1 MEPPA
6 VSILFLSF
14 CRAWLIVASP
24 TPPQSFKISYG
35 LFAFFFLVAN
45 LRPALTSVGP
55 LLETIRISLGL
66 SHAVVG
72 LLPTLPLLIFA
83 GLSLFAR
90 FGEAFGIEKTL
101 AWCLALIAAGIAL
114 RSEGSIAALF
124 AGTAIFSAGI
134 AVANVLVP
142 SLIKRDFPDQ
152 VGGMTTA
159 YVMVMTLTGAF
170 ATGLAVP
177 LATRLGD
184 GWRSSLIIWA
194 VFAVFAL
201 VFWLPETRRAKTA
214 VVVVQPDNKAAAKP
228 IWRSMLAWEVTFF
241 VGLQFLIYFVTIGW
255 MPPYLTALGA
265 PAAEAGWLLSL
276 YQLVGFAVGVVAPP
290 LLRLGR
296 DQRLLAVTACLVTA
310 LCVLGLLAAP
320 GLAALW
326 LAVSGAS
333 FGITFILAF
342 ALIGL
347 RTTDYR
353 RAASLSAMAQAV
365 GYLIAAIGPAAFGWL
380 HDLTAGWTVPMLG
393 FAAVAAMQ
401 AVAGFGAG
409 RQGQV

>member
-1 MEPPA
+1 MKPA
-6 VSILFLSF
+6 TGTSFTVSYS
-14 CRAWLIVASP
+14 
-24 TPPQSFKISYG
+24 
-35 LFAFFFLVAN
+35 LFAFFLLVAN

-55 LLETIRISLGL
+55 LLETIRTSLAL
-66 SHAVVG
+66 SHAAVG

-83 GLSLFAR
+83 GLSLFVR
-90 FGEAFGIEKTL
+90 FGEAYGIEKTL
-101 AWCLALIAAGIAL
+101 AWCLALVVAGIAL

-124 AGTAIFSAGI
+124 TGTAIFSAGI

-142 SLIKRDFPDQ
+142 SLIKRDFPDK

-177 LATRLGD
+177 LATHFAG
-184 GWRSSLIIWA
+184 GWRLSLVIWA
-194 VFAVFAL
+194 AFAAL
-201 VFWLPETRRAKTA
+201 SLLFWLPETRTAKAA
-214 VVVVQPDNKAAAKP
+214 VVAAQPVNNEVVKP
-228 IWRSMLAWEVTFF
+228 IWRSALAWQVTVFM
-241 VGLQFLIYFVTIGW
+241 GIQFLIYFVTIGW
-255 MPPYLTALGA
+255 MPPYLTALGV
-265 PAAEAGWLLSL
+265 PAADAGWLLSL

-296 DQRLLAVTACLVTA
+296 DQRLLAVAACLATTV
-310 LCVLGLLAAP
+310 CIIGLLVAP
-320 GLAALW
+320 RLAALW
-326 LAVSGAS
+326 LALCGAS

-347 RTTDYR
+347 RTADYR
-353 RAASLSAMAQAV
+353 RAASLSAMAQAI

-380 HDLTAGWTVPMLG
+380 HDLTTGWTVPMLS
-393 FAAVAAMQ
+393 FAVVAVMQ

>member
-1 MEPPA
+1 MMPA
-6 VSILFLSF
+6 T
-14 CRAWLIVASP
+14 SP
-24 TPPQSFKISYG
+24 KSFKLSYG
-35 LFAFFFLVAN
+35 VFAFFLLAAN

-55 LLETIRISLGL
+55 LLETIRTSLGL

-101 AWCLALIAAGIAL
+101 AWCLALVAAGIAL
-114 RSEGSIAALF
+114 RSEGSIVALF

-134 AVANVLVP
+134 AVANVLMP
-142 SLIKRDFPDQ
+142 SLIKRDFPSQ

-177 LATRLGD
+177 LAIHLAG
-184 GWRSSLIIWA
+184 GWQSSLAIWA
-194 VFAVFAL
+194 AFAAIAL
-201 VFWLPETRRAKTA
+201 LFWLPQTRSAKAA
-214 VVVVQPDNKAAAKP
+214 VIAAQPDNKAVVKP
-228 IWRSMLAWEVTFF
+228 IWQSILAWQVTVFI
-241 VGLQFLIYFVTIGW
+241 GIQFLVYFVTIGW
-255 MPPYLTALGA
+255 MPPYLTALGI

-296 DQRLLAVTACLVTA
+296 DQRLLAVAACLVTA
-310 LCVLGLLAAP
+310 LSILGLLAAP
-320 GLAALW
+320 RLAALW
-326 LAVSGAS
+326 FAVSGAS

-347 RTTDYR
+347 RTADFR

-380 HDLTAGWTVPMLG
+380 HDLTTGWTVPMLS

-401 AVAGFGAG
+401 ALAGFGAG
-409 RQGQV
+409 RQGQA

>member
-1 MEPPA
+1 MMPA
-6 VSILFLSF
+6 TAP
-14 CRAWLIVASP
+14 R
-24 TPPQSFKISYG
+24 SFKLSYG
-35 LFAFFFLVAN
+35 LFAFFLVAAN

-55 LLETIRISLGL
+55 LLETVRTSLGL
-66 SHAVVG
+66 SDAAAG

-83 GLSLFAR
+83 GLSLFAH

-114 RSEGSIAALF
+114 RSQGSIAALF

-142 SLIKRDFPDQ
+142 SLIKRDFPDH

-159 YVMVMTLTGAF
+159 YVMVLTLTGAF

-177 LATRLGD
+177 LATRLAG
-184 GWRSSLIIWA
+184 GWQSSLAIWA
-194 VFAVFAL
+194 AFAAL
-201 VFWLPETRRAKTA
+201 ALLFWLPETRSAKTA
-214 VVVVQPDNKAAAKP
+214 AVAKQTDNKAVAKSV
-228 IWRSMLAWEVTFF
+228 WRSALAWQVTVFM
-241 VGLQFLIYFVTIGW
+241 GLQFLIYFVTIGW
-255 MPPYLTALGA
+255 MPPYLIALGVS
-265 PAAEAGWLLSL
+265 AAEAGWLLTL
-276 YQLVGFAVGVVAPP
+276 YQVVGFAVGVVAPP
-290 LLRLGR
+290 LLRRGP
-296 DQRLLAVTACLVTA
+296 DQRVLAVAACLVTA

-320 GLAALW
+320 RLAALW

-353 RAASLSAMAQAV
+353 RAASLSAMAQAT

-393 FAAVAAMQ
+393 FVAVAALQ

>member
-1 MEPPA
+1 MMPA
-6 VSILFLSF
+6 TAP
-14 CRAWLIVASP
+14 R
-24 TPPQSFKISYG
+24 SFKVSYG
-35 LFAFFFLVAN
+35 LFAFFLVVAN

-55 LLETIRISLGL
+55 LLETIRTSLGL
-66 SHAVVG
+66 SDAAVG

-83 GLSLFAR
+83 GLSLFAHY
-90 FGEAFGIEKTL
+90 GEAFGIEKTL
-101 AWCLALIAAGIAL
+101 AWCLALIVAGIAL
-114 RSEGSIAALF
+114 RSEGSIVALF
-124 AGTAIFSAGI
+124 TGTAIFSAGI

-142 SLIKRDFPDQ
+142 SLIKRDFADY

-159 YVMVMTLTGAF
+159 YVMMLTLTGAF

-177 LATRLGD
+177 LATHLAG
-184 GWRSSLIIWA
+184 GWQSSLAIWGA
-194 VFAVFAL
+194 FAAL
-201 VFWLPETRRAKTA
+201 GLLFWLPETRSAKTA
-214 VVVVQPDNKAAAKP
+214 AVAEQPDEKAVVKP
-228 IWRSMLAWEVTFF
+228 IWRSALAWQVTVFM
-241 VGLQFLIYFVTIGW
+241 GIQFLIYFVTIGW
-255 MPPYLTALGA
+255 MPPYLSALGV

-296 DQRLLAVTACLVTA
+296 DQRLLAVTASLVTA
-310 LCVLGLLAAP
+310 LTILGLLAAP
-320 GLAALW
+320 RLAAFW

-342 ALIGL
+342 AFIGL

-353 RAASLSAMAQAV
+353 RAASLSAMAQAT
-365 GYLIAAIGPAAFGWL
+365 GYLIAAFGPAAFGWL
-380 HDLTAGWTVPMLG
+380 HDLTMGWTVPMLG
-393 FAAVAAMQ
+393 FVAVAALQ

>member
-1 MEPPA
+1 M
-6 VSILFLSF
+6 I
-14 CRAWLIVASP
+14 ASK
-24 TPPQSFKISYG
+24 SLLLSYG
-35 LFAFFFLVAN
+35 VFAFFLVVAN

-55 LLETIRISLGL
+55 LLETIRTSLGL
-66 SHAVVG
+66 SHAAVG

-90 FGEAFGIEKTL
+90 FGETYGIEKTL
-101 AWCLALIAAGIAL
+101 AWCLALIAAGITL
-114 RSEGSIAALF
+114 RSQGSIAALF
-124 AGTAIFSAGI
+124 AGTAVFSAGI

-142 SLIKRDFPDQ
+142 SLIKRDFPDR

-177 LATRLGD
+177 LATHFAG
-184 GWRSSLIIWA
+184 GWRSSLAIWA
-194 VFAVFAL
+194 AFAALAL
-201 VFWLPETRRAKTA
+201 VLWLPETQSAKTA
-214 VVVVQPDNKAAAKP
+214 IVAAPPAQNTVVKS
-228 IWRSMLAWEVTFF
+228 IWRSALAWQVTIFM
-241 VGLQFLIYFVTIGW
+241 GIQFLIYFVTIGW
-255 MPPYLTALGA
+255 IPPYLTALGT

-290 LLRLGR
+290 LLRLRR
-296 DQRLLAVTACLVTA
+296 DQRLLAVAASLVTA
-310 LCVLGLLAAP
+310 LCILGLLIAP
-320 GLAALW
+320 ALAALW
-326 LAVSGAS
+326 LALCGAS

-347 RTTDYR
+347 RTTDFR

>member
-1 MEPPA
+1 
-6 VSILFLSF
+6 
-14 CRAWLIVASP
+14 LIMTP
-24 TPPQSFKISYG
+24 TAAPQSVKVSYG
-35 LFAFFFLVAN
+35 LFAFFLLVAN

-55 LLETIRISLGL
+55 LLETIRTSIGL

-83 GLSLFAR
+83 SLSLFAR
-90 FGEAFGIEKTL
+90 LGETYGIEKTL
-101 AWCLALIAAGIAL
+101 AWCLALIAIGIAL

-142 SLIKRDFPDQ
+142 SLIKRDYPDR

-159 YVMVMTLTGAF
+159 FVMTMTLTGAF
-170 ATGLAVP
+170 ATGFAVP
-177 LATRLGD
+177 LATYLDG
-184 GWRSSLIIWA
+184 GWRSSLAVWA
-194 VFAVFAL
+194 AFAAL
-201 VFWLPETRRAKTA
+201 ALLFWLPEVRSKKTA
-214 VVVVQPDNKAAAKP
+214 IVTEQSDNKAVVKP
-228 IWRSMLAWEVTFF
+228 IWRSALAWQVTVFMGF
-241 VGLQFLIYFVTIGW
+241 QFLIYFVTIGW
-255 MPPYLTALGA
+255 MPPYLTALGT

-290 LLRLGR
+290 LLRARR
-296 DQRLLAVTACLVTA
+296 DQRLLAVAACLVTA

-320 GLAALW
+320 RLAALW
-326 LAVSGAS
+326 LALSGAS

-342 ALIGL
+342 AFIGL
-347 RTTDYR
+347 RTADFR
-353 RAASLSAMAQAV
+353 RAALLSAMAQAI

-380 HDLTAGWTVPMLG
+380 HDLTLGWTVPMLG
-393 FAAVAAMQ
+393 FAAIAAMQ

-409 RQGQV
+409 RQAQV

>member
-1 MEPPA
+1 MA
-6 VSILFLSF
+6 ATLSK
-14 CRAWLIVASP
+14 
-24 TPPQSFKISYG
+24 SFKLTYSV
-35 LFAFFFLVAN
+35 FALLLVVAN

-55 LLETIRISLGL
+55 LLETIRTTLGL

-90 FGEAFGIEKTL
+90 FGETYGIERTL
-101 AWCLALIAAGIAL
+101 SWCLALIVAGIAL

-142 SLIKRDFPDQ
+142 SLIKRDYPDR

-159 YVMVMTLTGAF
+159 YVMMMTLTGAF
-170 ATGLAVP
+170 ATGFAVP
-177 LATRLGD
+177 LANHLAG
-184 GWRSSLIIWA
+184 GWKSSLAIWA
-194 VFAVFAL
+194 AFAAL
-201 VFWLPETRRAKTA
+201 ALLLWLPETRSKKTA
-214 VVVVQPDNKAAAKP
+214 VTEQPDNKADVKS
-228 IWRSMLAWEVTFF
+228 IWHSALAWQVTVFM
-241 VGLQFLIYFVTIGW
+241 GIQFLVYFVTIGW
-255 MPPYLTALGA
+255 IPPYLTALGV

-290 LLRLGR
+290 LLRAGH
-296 DQRLLAVTACLVTA
+296 DQRLLAVAACLVTA

-320 GLAALW
+320 HLAALW

-342 ALIGL
+342 AFIGL

-353 RAASLSAMAQAV
+353 RAASLSAMAQAT

-380 HDLTAGWTVPMLG
+380 HDLTAGWTVPMLS
-393 FAAVAAMQ
+393 FAAVAAVQ

>member
-1 MEPPA
+1 MMPA
-6 VSILFLSF
+6 T
-14 CRAWLIVASP
+14 SP
-24 TPPQSFKISYG
+24 KSFKLSYG
-35 LFAFFFLVAN
+35 VFAFFLLAAN

-55 LLETIRISLGL
+55 LLETIRTSLGL

-101 AWCLALIAAGIAL
+101 AWCLALVAAGIAL
-114 RSEGSIAALF
+114 RSEGSIVALF

-134 AVANVLVP
+134 AVANVLMP
-142 SLIKRDFPDQ
+142 SLIKRDFPSQ

-177 LATRLGD
+177 LAIHLAG
-184 GWRSSLIIWA
+184 GWQSSLAIWA
-194 VFAVFAL
+194 AFAAIAL
-201 VFWLPETRRAKTA
+201 LFWLPQTRSAKAA
-214 VVVVQPDNKAAAKP
+214 VIAAQPDNKAVVKP
-228 IWRSMLAWEVTFF
+228 IWQSILAWQVTVFI
-241 VGLQFLIYFVTIGW
+241 GIQFLVYFVTIGW
-255 MPPYLTALGA
+255 MPPYLTALGI

-296 DQRLLAVTACLVTA
+296 DQRLLAVAACLVTA
-310 LCVLGLLAAP
+310 LSILGLLAAP
-320 GLAALW
+320 RLAALW
-326 LAVSGAS
+326 FAVSGAS

-347 RTTDYR
+347 RTADFR

-380 HDLTAGWTVPMLG
+380 HDLTTGWTVPMLS
-393 FAAVAAMQ
+393 FAAVAALQ